1 MPNWCITTIKFYSKN
16 KNAVDNM
23 YREFRKI
30 IERKPTA
37 ENDFGAG
44 WLGDFANKYFPQYG
58 HEKSRL

>member
-16 KNAVDNM
+16 INAVDNM

-30 IERKPTA
+30 IEGEPTA

-44 WLGDFANKYFPQYG
+44 WLGDFANKYFP
-58 HEKSRL
+58 